1 MNVYIHPSALS
12 VENVR
17 NLERSTGL
25 MAVPTGKGNVKLA
38 KPKPRLVRV
47 VTQPN
52 NDWPPFGGD
61 AA

>member
-1 MNVYIHPSALS
+1 MNVYIHPRALTIE
-12 VENVR
+12 VVR

-25 MAVPTGKGNVKLA
+25 MAVPTGKGNVKLT
-38 KPKPRLVRV
+38 KPRPMLVRP
-47 VTQPN
+47 TPA

>member
-1 MNVYIHPSALS
+1 MNVYIHPRALT
-12 VENVR
+12 VEAVR
-17 NLERSTGL
+17 TIERRTGL
-25 MAVPTGKGNVKLA
+25 MATPTGKGNVKLA

-47 VTQPN
+47 VHQP